1 MKRTTLI
8 AFILFIFSLAVY
20 FFTSKGN
27 TPFDHYT
34 LLANSF
40 LHGKL
45 YITKNAPWLEKV
57 PINRN
62 DFYVAEPPLPAVLA
76 IPFVGIFGLNFP
88 QQIISEVLGAGCV
101 VLGFFISLEI
111 KNSLKIAIWSAL
123 LMGFGNIIWF
133 LSADGSV
140 WYLAQVTAIFFV
152 LLAINEFCGKKRI
165 GLIALFTS
173 LAFLARIQ
181 MIFYLPLF
189 ILIFSSKKNLL
200 KNIAIS
206 FVVAL
211 PIFSLF
217 GLYNYLRFGNFLET
231 GLKLIPGLTK
241 EPWFSSGLFSLSYIP
256 GHLNLLFNSYP
267 KISNKFPFVL
277 PTLGGLAI
285 WITSPVFIFA
295 LLNNPKNKTVA
306 LSWITLIFI
315 ILLDLSYGSAGISQ
329 FGYRYA
335 VDIYPI
341 LFLLTIRSISNHN
354 LKAIHWVLLFI
365 SIIVNLWG
373 VLFVNKLGFVA

>member
-1 MKRTTLI
+1 VKRTTLI

-200 KNIAIS
+200 KN
-206 FVVAL
+206 
-211 PIFSLF
+211 
-217 GLYNYLRFGNFLET
+217 E
-231 GLKLIPGLTK
+231 
-241 EPWFSSGLFSLSYIP
+241 
-256 GHLNLLFNSYP
+256 
-267 KISNKFPFVL
+267 
-277 PTLGGLAI
+277 I
-285 WITSPVFIFA
+285 W
-295 LLNNPKNKTVA
+295 
-306 LSWITLIFI
+306 
-315 ILLDLSYGSAGISQ
+315 
-329 FGYRYA
+329 
-335 VDIYPI
+335 
-341 LFLLTIRSISNHN
+341 
-354 LKAIHWVLLFI
+354 
-365 SIIVNLWG
+365 
-373 VLFVNKLGFVA
+373 